1 MSRKRLP
8 KTDGEI
14 VLSGLLASVEIVRDQ
29 WGVPHIYA
37 ETIPDLFFAQGFVHA
52 QDRLWQM
59 ELNRRTAQGQL
70 SEVFGELALDTDRAT
85 RTFGFNRLGRQD
97 WACAENELKDV
108 ILAYTAGVNAFIE
121 NPDTRLSIEFSLL
134 KTQEQLTEMD
144 LKNEKMKYLPTV
156 AAFLS
161 FQWNA
166 MRNSFNFFINICH
179 QFSAFRH
186 QSTVICHRFSV
197 FCLLFSDFRIPTSEL

>member
-1 MSRKRLP
+1 MSIFQKITGTVARSVLTRMSRKRLP

-70 SEVFGELALDTDRAT
+70 SEVFGELALDTDELEEVNYMMWPT
-85 RTFGFNRLGRQD
+85 KLGD
-97 WACAENELKDV
+97 ELDETK
-108 ILAYTAGVNAFIE
+108 
-121 NPDTRLSIEFSLL
+121 
-134 KTQEQLTEMD
+134 
-144 LKNEKMKYLPTV
+144 
-156 AAFLS
+156 
-161 FQWNA
+161 
-166 MRNSFNFFINICH
+166 
-179 QFSAFRH
+179 
-186 QSTVICHRFSV
+186 
-197 FCLLFSDFRIPTSEL
+197 